1 MSFQTYFL
9 KTFLMIFL
17 GLTFLSMG
25 SCSSIV
31 KTSGNFPD
39 PNIVSQLEEGQIT
52 KGEVAELLGSPSTVG
67 NFGDDS
73 WFYINERDEQIAWF
87 EREIKQRQ
95 VLVLRFDSKGVLREK
110 RNIKL
115 ENGINVVPV
124 GRTTPTY
131 GHSLGFL
138 DQIVGNFRRF
148 TGK

>member
-1 MSFQTYFL
+1 MIFKTYFP
-9 KTFLMIFL
+9 KAYRVCIFGVYFLLI
-17 GLTFLSMG
+17 SA
-25 SCSSIV
+25 CSSIV

-39 PNIVSQLEEGQIT
+39 PDIVAQLEEGQIT

-73 WFYINERDEQIAWF
+73 WFYINERDEKIAWF

-95 VLVLRFDSKGVLREK
+95 VLVLRFDSNGLLIKK
-110 RNIKL
+110 DQIKL
-115 ENGINVVPV
+115 ENGIDVVPV
-124 GRTTPTY
+124 KRTTPTY
-131 GHSLGFL
+131 GHSLGFI